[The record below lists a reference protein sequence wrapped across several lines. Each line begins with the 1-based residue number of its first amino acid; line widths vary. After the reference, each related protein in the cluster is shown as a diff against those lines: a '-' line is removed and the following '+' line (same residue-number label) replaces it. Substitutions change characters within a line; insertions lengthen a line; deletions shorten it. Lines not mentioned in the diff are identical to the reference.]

1 MYCVLCMHM
10 VIVVCVYVCSTK
22 YKFFFLFNRRR
33 RDLSTCKLTQ
43 WPDLVFQRCNI
54 DVYVEQKRSKVNEKD
69 QIIKNKFKILA
80 FIKILVGNIL

>member
-1 MYCVLCMHM
+1 MCARARVCVCVCVLAN
-10 VIVVCVYVCSTK
+10 IN
-22 YKFFFLFNRRR
+22 FLLFNRRR

-80 FIKILVGNIL
+80 FIKILVGDIL